1 MIKNIIDN
9 VVIKKA
15 KLDNDALTQQMNI
28 VDGQSTEADKADKY
42 KKVFGTCC
50 ENPQTQ
56 VIS

>member
-1 MIKNIIDN
+1 MNYLT
-9 VVIKKA
+9 KKA